1 MTPFSGLYVAT
12 LTPFDSSGRVDFGVL
27 KAHIDFLVEG
37 GAAGIC
43 PCGTTGEWLY
53 LSVGEKTRIVE
64 RAAASAA
71 GRLPVMAGVGA
82 LALKET
88 TLLCRSAESSGASAV
103 FLTPPIY
110 YPASLDAVYAHYVLV
125 REACS
130 LPVFAYN
137 IPSYAANE
145 ISMPCVERLVDSGT
159 IDGIKDSTGDAARM
173 EGLVQGYAKRI
184 TIMAA
189 SDSFVTDAKRLGAHG
204 FISALANIWPR
215 TFARLWEG
223 DDSAQTAVDSA
234 RKAVK
239 EAGGIPALKRLA
251 SLRGFD
257 FGCSRL
263 PSVELTDM
271 QHNTLK
277 SLIDRSADLGLA

>member
-27 KAHIDFLVEG
+27 AAHIDFLIDG

-71 GRLPVMAGVGA
+71 GRIPVMAGVGA
-82 LALKET
+82 LQAKEI
-88 TLLCRSAESSGASAV
+88 TLLCGAAESSGADAI

-110 YPASLDAVYAHYVLV
+110 YPAGQDAIFAHYAAV

-137 IPSYAANE
+137 IPSHAANE
-145 ISMPCVERLVDSGT
+145 ISLPCVERLVDSGT
-159 IDGIKDSTGDAARM
+159 IAGIKDSMGDATRM
-173 EGLVQGYAKRI
+173 TGLVQGFAGRI
-184 TIMAA
+184 TVMAA
-189 SDSFVTDAKRLGAHG
+189 SDSFATQAKGLGAHG
-204 FISALANIWPR
+204 FISALANVWPR
-215 TFARLWEG
+215 TFAQLWGG
-223 DDSAQTAVDSA
+223 DDSVQSAVDSA

-239 EAGGIPALKRLA
+239 EAGGILAMKYLA

-257 FGCSRL
+257 FGSSRL
-263 PSVELTDM
+263 PSVELTDA
-271 QHNTLK
+271 QRSALK
-277 SLIDRSADLGLA
+277 SFIDRSKDLGLL